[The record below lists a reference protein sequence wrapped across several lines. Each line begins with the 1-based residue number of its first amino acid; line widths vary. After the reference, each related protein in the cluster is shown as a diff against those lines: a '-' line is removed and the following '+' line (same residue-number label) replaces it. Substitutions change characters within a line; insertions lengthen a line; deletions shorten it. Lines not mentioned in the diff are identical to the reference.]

1 SWNKGAERIYG
12 YSAEE
17 VVGKHAAILTL
28 AEHANEIARI
38 MEKLRRGERIE
49 PYETVRVT
57 KSGERILISLT
68 VSPIRDEN
76 GRIVGASA
84 VGRDITER
92 QRSEE
97 KLRVQENRLRQ
108 LIEQLPA
115 ALWTTNTGL
124 RITSCT
130 GVVWA
135 TLDWNREQMVGMSLF
150 EYFQT
155 DDPHFPPLASHLRA
169 LQGE

>member
-1 SWNKGAERIYG
+1 FQMAVIVDSSGDAIIGKDLDGIITSWNKGAERIYG

-97 KLRVQENRLRQ
+97 KLRVQE
-108 LIEQLPA
+108 
-115 ALWTTNTGL
+115 
-124 RITSCT
+124 
-130 GVVWA
+130 
-135 TLDWNREQMVGMSLF
+135 
-150 EYFQT
+150 
-155 DDPHFPPLASHLRA
+155 
-169 LQGE
+169 